1 MKNRASD
8 RSVTSADASAVAEL
22 LRDLGCPTE
31 HDLAATTLER
41 LLEEPMASVAV
52 TIVDEQG
59 VVGFLSLSYC
69 PPRDEFG

>member
-31 HDLAATTLER
+31 HDLVATTLER
-41 LLEEPMASVAV
+41 LFDEPTASVAI
-52 TIVDEQG
+52 TIEDEQG
-59 VVGFLSLSYC
+59 VVGFLSLSASPTRK
-69 PPRDEFG
+69 PPP

>member
-22 LRDLGCPTE
+22 LRDLGCATE
-31 HDLAATTLER
+31 YDLVATTLER
-41 LLEEPMASVAV
+41 LLDEPGASGAV
-52 TIVDEQG
+52 MIVDEQG

-69 PPRDEFG
+69 PPRVEFG